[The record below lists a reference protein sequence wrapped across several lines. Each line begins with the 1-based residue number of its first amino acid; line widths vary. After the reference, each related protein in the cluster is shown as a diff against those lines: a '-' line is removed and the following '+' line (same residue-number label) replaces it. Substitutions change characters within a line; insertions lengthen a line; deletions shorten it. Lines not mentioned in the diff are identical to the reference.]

1 MCPKEANLIRLLV
14 KNKIPIVLYFNE
26 ERAETY
32 IYVSRQVK
40 TNILDPLWEKREE
53 LDNIM
58 CSNSLLPVTYS
69 RPNSTL
75 ISHFCRD
82 TKTFTNIVSVE
93 IDPLRLLRF
102 VHGISCDESYY
113 GIKNGKI
120 KVFTA
125 EKCYPVIEDYLI

>member
-1 MCPKEANLIRLLV
+1 M
-14 KNKIPIVLYFNE
+14 LYFNE

-58 CSNSLLPVTYS
+58 CSNSPLPVTYS

-75 ISHFCRD
+75 IRHFCPD
-82 TKTFTNIVSVE
+82 TETFTNIVSVE
-93 IDPLRLLRF
+93 IHPLRLLRF
-102 VHGISCDESYY
+102 VHGISCDERYY

-125 EKCYPVIEDYLI
+125 EKCYPVIEEYLI